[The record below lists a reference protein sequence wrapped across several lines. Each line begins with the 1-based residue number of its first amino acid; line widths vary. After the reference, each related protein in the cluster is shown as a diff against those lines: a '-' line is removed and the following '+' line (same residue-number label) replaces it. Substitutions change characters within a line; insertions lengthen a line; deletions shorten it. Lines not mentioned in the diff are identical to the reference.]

1 MTGRREPARRISWE
15 RRFDVRSLFV
25 SGLHHASRPGRAFQ
39 APALPGRFIQENSHM
54 SNTETGK
61 PEIILVEPMMP
72 QIEAALDAAYVVH
85 RAAQEA
91 DKAAFLGRVGA
102 NVRAVVTGGGSGM
115 PAAWFDALPRLGVIA
130 INGVGTDAVDLVQA
144 KSRGVR
150 VTTTPGVLTDDVAD
164 IGMGLI
170 LSIMRRLA
178 EGDRFVRAG
187 QWGKGKFPLGS
198 KVTGKKL
205 GIFGMGQIGGAIAKR
220 AAAFDMPIAYTNRK
234 PVAGSPHLFIPSLN
248 DLAAWA
254 DVLVIAASASAETR
268 GIVDR
273 ATFDAL
279 GPQGVL
285 VNVGRGAIIDEP
297 ALVAALQEGR
307 IAGAGL
313 DVFAHEPS
321 VPAELFT
328 LDNVVLMPHQASATL
343 ETRLGMGDLV
353 LRNVKAYF
361 DGEPLPTPVV

>member
-1 MTGRREPARRISWE
+1 M
-15 RRFDVRSLFV
+15 VRPPS
-25 SGLHHASRPGRAFQ
+25 SKRNQ
-39 APALPGRFIQENSHM
+39 M
-54 SNTETGK
+54 SNTESGK

-91 DKAAFLGRVGA
+91 DKDAFLARVGA

-115 PAAWFDALPRLGVIA
+115 PVAWFGALPKLGVIA

-144 KSRGVR
+144 KARGVR

-164 IGMGLI
+164 IGIGLI
-170 LSIMRRLA
+170 LATMRKLSH
-178 EGDRFVRAG
+178 GDRFVRAG
-187 QWGKGKFPLGS
+187 QWGKDKFPLGS

-220 AAAFDMPIAYTNRK
+220 AAGFDMPVAYTNRK
-234 PVAGSPHLFIPSLN
+234 PVEGSPHQFIASLN
-248 DLAAWA
+248 DLAAWS
-254 DVLVIAASASAETR
+254 DILVIAASASAETR
-268 GIVDR
+268 GIVNR

-297 ALVAALQEGR
+297 ELVSALQDGR

-313 DVFAHEPS
+313 DVFAHEPN

-328 LDNVVLMPHQASATL
+328 LDNVALMPHQASATL

-353 LRNVKAYF
+353 LRNVAAYF
-361 DGEPLPTPVV
+361 AGQPVLTPVV

>member
-1 MTGRREPARRISWE
+1 
-15 RRFDVRSLFV
+15 
-25 SGLHHASRPGRAFQ
+25 
-39 APALPGRFIQENSHM
+39 M
-54 SNTETGK
+54 SADAGK
-61 PEIILVEPMMP
+61 PEIILVESMMP
-72 QIEAALDAAYVVH
+72 QIESALDAAYVVH

-91 DKAAFLGRVGA
+91 DKDAFLARVGGK
-102 NVRAVVTGGGSGM
+102 VRAVVTGGGSGM
-115 PAAWFDALPRLGVIA
+115 PAAWFDKLPKLGVIA

-144 KSRGVR
+144 KARGVR

-164 IGMGLI
+164 IGIGLI
-170 LSIMRRLA
+170 LATMRKLSH
-178 EGDRFVRAG
+178 GDRFVRAG
-187 QWGKGKFPLGS
+187 QWGKDKFPLGS

-220 AAAFDMPIAYTNRK
+220 AAGFDMPVAYTNRK
-234 PVAGSPHLFIPSLN
+234 PVEGSPHQFIASLN

-254 DVLVIAASASAETR
+254 DILVIAASASAETR
-268 GIVDR
+268 GIVNR

-297 ALVAALQEGR
+297 ELVKALQENR

-328 LDNVVLMPHQASATL
+328 LDNVALMPHQASATL

-353 LRNVKAYF
+353 LRNVEAYF
-361 DGEPLPTPVV
+361 AGKEVLTPVV